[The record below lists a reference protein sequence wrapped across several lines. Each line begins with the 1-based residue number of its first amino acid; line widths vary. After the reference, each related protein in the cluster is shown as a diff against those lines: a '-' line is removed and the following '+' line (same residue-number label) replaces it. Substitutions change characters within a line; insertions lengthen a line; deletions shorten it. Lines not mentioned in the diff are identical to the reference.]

1 MTKYVDVYED
11 GSVTV
16 DAVDDGEDEV
26 VAELVGDWE
35 DLEGEEDDE
44 DEAGEVETA
53 EDLIDRLEETFE
65 RDYEVLHVLSN
76 LRAVLSAEDAEVDPY
91 AGTGNRIHGD

>member
-76 LRAVLSAEDAEVDPY
+76 LRAVLSAEDDEVDPY

>member
-35 DLEGEEDDE
+35 DLEGEEDAE

-76 LRAVLSAEDAEVDPY
+76 LRAVLSAEDDEVDPY

>member
-44 DEAGEVETA
+44 DEAGEVETV

-76 LRAVLSAEDAEVDPY
+76 LRAVLSAEDDEVDPY